1 MKYMTG
7 ADMLAVKEIHARDLS
22 YKDSVVIPQNWTDTI
37 LRPMLAVYNALDLP
51 AKDTVVETY
60 WIRTPYGEVPNYIDV
75 RADTSHT
82 WVKNFKNHI
91 IPCGYEP
98 IDMMMENYNLT
109 MYHYD
114 GHPMVATAIIT
125 FKSDSNYNMLAL
137 SNEFSE
143 IPGVIS
149 SSLPWLFTTNTRDLA
164 DTIFSDRIEL
174 TYSYHWGDCMSG
186 CYMARYWKFIVYPD
200 CSVAYGG
207 SYGDPLTPT
216 AIAAIMPEATVQ
228 ITPNPFNSFLSL
240 ENQQNLKGEIALY
253 DVLGRQVLSQ
263 PLQPGKCQVNTAWLS
278 PGLYTYRVT
287 GPAGAVKTGRIIRN

>member
-7 ADMLAVKEIHARDLS
+7 ADMLAVKEIHARSLS

-51 AKDTVVETY
+51 ARDTVASIY
-60 WIRTPYGEVPNYIDV
+60 YIRTLYGKVPNYIDIL
-75 RADTSHT
+75 ADTALS
-82 WVKNFKNHI
+82 WVKNFKNGV

-98 IDMMMENYNLT
+98 IDEMMANYNLT

-114 GHPMVATAIIT
+114 GHPMASKAILM
-125 FKSDSNYNMLAL
+125 FRSDSNFNMVAM
-137 SNEFSE
+137 SNEFLDIS
-143 IPGVIS
+143 GVIS
-149 SSLPWLFTTNTRDLA
+149 AGTGTFTTNTRDLA

-263 PLQPGKCQVNTAWLS
+263 PLQPVKCQVNTAWLS